1 MMWKINMSIRRST
14 DPEMT
19 QKIWDGIKI
28 TIHQRN
34 SPTSERLIKHFVRVY
49 GSSEKSVQEELDKA
63 VNDGLIILKKGNEQD
78 SYKLPLNTVNYDD
91 DYDWYCFKCQ
101 DNGFVEKCVNCFRVY
116 HTTCYS
122 PTNSITKLC
131 EFCEKIST
139 DSYDDIEALN
149 HILGFTCGHLKAK
162 LPPEI
167 TNRTIIPV
175 NANVATPPGALR
187 GPTWISEGEDS
198 WRPDILIKNHMDLA
212 IMEAKTLKNEYTCLA
227 EFQADAHN
235 ILHNIIIYHGENSAV
250 GEMGVQMYDDCC
262 YDLKEIRRCAD
273 CYKISNEKAEKMWFC
288 IPCNPPHKL
297 VYAKQKGY
305 PYWPAKV
312 MEVKDNV
319 YDVRFFGG
327 HHMRA
332 NIEKVFIRPI
342 TASLQSLQIK
352 RSTAWNRAFDEL
364 KYHQNLLSKSGNN
377 RHLTCDLKD
386 DGPKPAKIRKT
397 GIKVPSNGAS
407 KIIKDL
413 RVKVARLTSGGLFGL
428 NQDIKNEIKSDG
440 SMKNSSRSTSEER
453 QVPLLPVAEDEPTA
467 EIFGTCPSR
476 LRKEGSQED
485 MVTSSCQEP
494 RSKCVQVQTDQTD
507 SVPAK
512 VRRERRTS
520 EQPTTTNIEKLRRE
534 MEYDKCRELE
544 QLQADHAAELRQLTE
559 KHQQVISEIKKKQW
573 CYNCENE
580 AIYHCCWNTAYC
592 STDCQQIHWQR
603 EHKRI
608 CRRKR

>member
-1 MMWKINMSIRRST
+1 
-14 DPEMT
+14 
-19 QKIWDGIKI
+19 
-28 TIHQRN
+28 
-34 SPTSERLIKHFVRVY
+34 
-49 GSSEKSVQEELDKA
+49 
-63 VNDGLIILKKGNEQD
+63 
-78 SYKLPLNTVNYDD
+78 
-91 DYDWYCFKCQ
+91 
-101 DNGFVEKCVNCFRVY
+101 
-116 HTTCYS
+116 
-122 PTNSITKLC
+122 
-131 EFCEKIST
+131 
-139 DSYDDIEALN
+139 
-149 HILGFTCGHLKAK
+149 
-162 LPPEI
+162 
-167 TNRTIIPV
+167 
-175 NANVATPPGALR
+175 
-187 GPTWISEGEDS
+187 
-198 WRPDILIKNHMDLA
+198 MDLV
-212 IMEAKTLKNEYTCLA
+212 IMEAKTMKNEYTCLA

-235 ILHNIIIYHGENSAV
+235 ILHNIIIYHGENSTV

-312 MEVKDNV
+312 MEFKDDI

-342 TASLQSLQIK
+342 TATLQSLQIK

-364 KYHQNLLSKSGNN
+364 KHHQNLLSKSGKN

-413 RVKVARLTSGGLFGL
+413 RVKVARLTSGGLFGH
-428 NQDIKNEIKSDG
+428 NQDIKNEIKING
-440 SMKNSSRSTSEER
+440 SIKSGSRSTSEDR
-453 QVPLLPVAEDEPTA
+453 QVPLLPVAEDEPPT
-467 EIFGTCPSR
+467 EVFGMNPSK

-494 RSKCVQVQTDQTD
+494 RSKCVQVQTD
-507 SVPAK
+507 SVPTK
-512 VRRERRTS
+512 VKRERRTS

-534 MEYDKCRELE
+534 IENEKRREIE
-544 QLQADHAAELRQLTE
+544 QLQADHATAIRQLTE
-559 KHQQVISEIKKKQW
+559 KHQQVISETKKKQW

-603 EHKRI
+603 EHKRM